1 MNMFEAKDAAGEP
14 IFQWAD
20 DMEKAVEFANQTD
33 ICVFSQTSINIQY
46 IYMYMYM
53 CHFQQEMHHESKMA
67 AASRILAVESRE
79 WQASKI

>member
-1 MNMFEAKDAAGEP
+1 MQLASRFSSGQTTWKRQSNLQIKR
-14 IFQWAD
+14 IS
-20 DMEKAVEFANQTD
+20 VCFAN
-33 ICVFSQTSINIQY
+33 IHKYPIY
-46 IYMYMYM
+46 IYMYM